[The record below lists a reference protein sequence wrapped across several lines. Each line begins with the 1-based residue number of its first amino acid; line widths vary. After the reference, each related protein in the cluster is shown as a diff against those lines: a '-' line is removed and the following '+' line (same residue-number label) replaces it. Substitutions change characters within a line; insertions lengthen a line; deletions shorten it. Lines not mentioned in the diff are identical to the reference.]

1 MNLVFASNN
10 KNKIREVITMMPP
23 GFSVLSL
30 KDLGCT
36 TDIPEP
42 FPSLEE
48 NALAKAR
55 FVRTHYGYP
64 AFADDSGL
72 EVDALDGL
80 PGVKSARFAGLH
92 KSNADNM
99 QKLLQMMEGVNNR
112 EARFR
117 AVIALI
123 INDNEYLF
131 EGVING
137 HIIHEQRGRHGFGY
151 DPVFVPEGHL
161 KTFAEMPD
169 SLKNTMSHRARAL
182 EKMIHFL
189 AAGA

>member
-10 KNKIREVITMMPP
+10 KNKIREVSAMMPS
-23 GFSVLSL
+23 GFTVLSL

-64 AFADDSGL
+64 GFADDSGL

>member
-1 MNLVFASNN
+1 
-10 KNKIREVITMMPP
+10 MMPS
-23 GFSVLSL
+23 GFTVLSL

-42 FPSLEE
+42 YPSLEE

-72 EVDALDGL
+72 EVDALGGL

-99 QKLLQMMEGVNNR
+99 QKLLQMMEGVTSR

-123 INDNEYLF
+123 INDGEYLF

-137 HIIHEQRGRHGFGY
+137 HIIHEQRGKHGFGY

-182 EKMIHFL
+182 EKMVNFF